1 MDLITFPIR
10 VFKLLEVDTVV
21 REYKRPMSDF
31 TTKVNNELN
40 KIQLLMRLVAS
51 IRNTRWEI

>member
-31 TTKVNNELN
+31 TTKVNELT

-51 IRNTRWEI
+51 IRNTKWEI